1 LIDYIT
7 MIIMR
12 PQLLCLYS
20 RGRKACLW
28 DCT

>member
-1 LIDYIT
+1 
-7 MIIMR
+7 MR